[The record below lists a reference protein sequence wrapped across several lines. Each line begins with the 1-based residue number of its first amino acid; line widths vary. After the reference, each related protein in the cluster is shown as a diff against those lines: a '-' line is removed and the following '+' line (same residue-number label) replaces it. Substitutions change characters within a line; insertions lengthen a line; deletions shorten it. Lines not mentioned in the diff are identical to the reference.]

1 MKSKSIYDLD
11 TCLASRIRLEICVFQ
26 TSSDIKFNE
35 ELYEFLFINYKA
47 SVYSGHLIRA
57 LVWKVW
63 NLRENMFWKSNGR
76 VTGVLWFFNML
87 ITTFKFLKDIPTS
100 HIKPLTKLTINGI
113 VLDNSNT
120 RDASSE
126 ILFEQWLFCTT
137 TKSKEVDLIN
147 SIYVCVAVFSLC
159 PLFLNMYIRRSQKTK
174 KKKKQPLTC
183 SLNIVVFLTVG
194 NKFHR
199 MT

>member
-1 MKSKSIYDLD
+1 MPCFTNQTRHLRVSNI
-11 TCLASRIRLEICVFQ
+11 IRY
-26 TSSDIKFNE
+26 KFNA
-35 ELYEFLFINYKA
+35 ELYEFLFIIYKA
-47 SVYSGHLIRA
+47 SVYSGHLILA

-100 HIKPLTKLTINGI
+100 HIKPLTQLTINGILKI

-137 TKSKEVDLIN
+137 TKGNKIK
-147 SIYVCVAVFSLC
+147 SIYVCVSGFSLA
-159 PLFLNMYIRRSQKTK
+159 FRERKRT
-174 KKKKQPLTC
+174 
-183 SLNIVVFLTVG
+183 
-194 NKFHR
+194 
-199 MT
+199 